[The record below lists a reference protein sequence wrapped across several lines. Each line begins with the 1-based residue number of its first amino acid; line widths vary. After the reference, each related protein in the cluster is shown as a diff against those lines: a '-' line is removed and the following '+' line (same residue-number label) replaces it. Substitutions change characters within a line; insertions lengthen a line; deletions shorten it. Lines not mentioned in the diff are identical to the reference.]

1 MTVVPLGEPMFSER
15 MASGLLEPPEVTF
28 PVSGIETLVAPVD
41 ERTRLPLRAPT
52 EALETIRTL
61 RVALALPE
69 VWAMVAVESQ
79 VEPPLIEY
87 SKPLT
92 ASMEM
97 SALRLVPVTPRLWEA
112 EELPAVVEKG
122 VKVPL
127 VEIAGALGSVTV
139 KDWELVADSSPTVTV
154 MGPLVAPAGT
164 VAVRLEVLVTEI
176 LVDAV
181 PLKETVVFPATKL
194 FPVMVTDVPTWP
206 VVGVMLVI
214 VGAVGEE
221 ADAVT

>member
-1 MTVVPLGEPMFSER
+1 
-15 MASGLLEPPEVTF
+15 
-28 PVSGIETLVAPVD
+28 
-41 ERTRLPLRAPT
+41 
-52 EALETIRTL
+52 
-61 RVALALPE
+61 
-69 VWAMVAVESQ
+69 
-79 VEPPLIEY
+79 
-87 SKPLT
+87 
-92 ASMEM
+92 MEM